1 MACFNGP
8 EIVPDTNLT
17 NFLSRLT
24 RRNPTPMVS
33 YRRFPEVNIDVGLR
47 NTIVAVLSGIAF
59 ACGWWVIIDAA
70 ACYGPE
76 SLPHPTH
83 AIGAIATVGFILLNI
98 IPQHALTS
106 DIEDP
111 KACTVLFVGVL
122 TNFVTLIAAA
132 WVMFASYVTGNIK
145 PVWPGVALFL
155 QNLLIFI
162 AAFLFRFGRYHESFS
177 F

>member
-1 MACFNGP
+1 
-8 EIVPDTNLT
+8 
-17 NFLSRLT
+17 
-24 RRNPTPMVS
+24 MVS
-33 YRRFPEVNIDVGLR
+33 YRRFPEVSIDVGLR
-47 NTIVAVLSGIAF
+47 NTIVAVLSGIVF
-59 ACGWWVIIDAA
+59 SSGWWIIIDAA

-83 AIGAIATVGFILLNI
+83 AIGAIATIGFILLNI
-98 IPQHALTS
+98 MPQHTVRILTS

-111 KACTVLFVGVL
+111 KACALLFVSVL
-122 TNFVTLIAAA
+122 INFTTLIAAA

-155 QNLLIFI
+155 QNFLIFI
-162 AAFLFRFGRYHESFS
+162 SAFLFRFGRYHESFA